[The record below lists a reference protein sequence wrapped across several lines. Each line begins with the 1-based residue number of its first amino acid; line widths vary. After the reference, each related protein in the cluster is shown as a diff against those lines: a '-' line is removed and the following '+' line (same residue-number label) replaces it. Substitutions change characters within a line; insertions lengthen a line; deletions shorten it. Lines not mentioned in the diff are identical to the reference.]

1 MDGIQLLL
9 IIIIV
14 SLTSLL
20 LVVGI
25 QVFFVVKEIRA
36 VVKRLSGMLDNST
49 DRVTTFLETL
59 KKKQSN

>member
-9 IIIIV
+9 IIVIV

-25 QVFFVVKEIRA
+25 QVFFVVKEARA
-36 VVKRLSGMLDNST
+36 VVKRVHGILDNST
-49 DRVTTFLETL
+49 DRVTSFLESL
-59 KKKQSN
+59 KEKNKN